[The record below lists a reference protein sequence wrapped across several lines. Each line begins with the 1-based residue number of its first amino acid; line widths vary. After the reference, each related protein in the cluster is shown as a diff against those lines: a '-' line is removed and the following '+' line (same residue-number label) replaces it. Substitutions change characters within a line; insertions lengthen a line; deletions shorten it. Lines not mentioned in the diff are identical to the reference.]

1 MPKPQPKP
9 KDPSSPPMAEAGSL
23 YWTDDRLIR
32 GCLAGKE
39 EAWTALLEKYKNL
52 IFSIPIKHR
61 LPQADAAEI
70 FQAVCA
76 ELLSEMPKLRD
87 PQALSGWLIKVT
99 AHKCFHWHK
108 EQQRWNHADEE
119 TQIAATPIE
128 KLADN
133 LLIELEK
140 EQMLREAIAKLSP
153 RCRELVQ
160 ILFYEDPPRPYKDV
174 AESLGIAV
182 GSIGFIRGRCLD
194 KLRASL
200 EALEFKKP

>member
-1 MPKPQPKP
+1 MPKPQPEPVDRSKLP
-9 KDPSSPPMAEAGSL
+9 AAERSAP
-23 YWTDDRLIR
+23 YWNDHRLVQ

-52 IFSIPIKHR
+52 IFSIPVKHR
-61 LPQADAAEI
+61 IPQADAAEI

-108 EQQRWNHADEE
+108 RQQCWNQADEQTE
-119 TQIAATPIE
+119 DAPAPIE

-140 EQMLREAIAKLSP
+140 EQMLREAISNLSP
-153 RCRELVQ
+153 RCGELIH
-160 ILFYEDPPRPYKDV
+160 ILFYEDPPRPYKEV

-200 EALEFKKP
+200 EAMEFRKP

>member
-1 MPKPQPKP
+1 MPKPKP
-9 KDPSSPPMAEAGSL
+9 KTVSSPSMAEAGAPFWS
-23 YWTDDRLIR
+23 DDRLVR
-32 GCLAGKE
+32 DCLAGKE

-61 LPQADAAEI
+61 IPQTDAAEI

-76 ELLSEMPKLRD
+76 ELLSEMPELRD
-87 PQALSGWLIKVT
+87 PQALPGWLIKVT

-108 EQQRWNHADEE
+108 EQQRWDQADEE
-119 TQIAATPIE
+119 AQPAATPTE

-140 EQMLREAIAKLSP
+140 EQILREAISNLSP
-153 RCRELVQ
+153 RCRELIH

-182 GSIGFIRGRCLD
+182 GSIGFIRSRCLD

-200 EALEFKKP
+200 EALEFR